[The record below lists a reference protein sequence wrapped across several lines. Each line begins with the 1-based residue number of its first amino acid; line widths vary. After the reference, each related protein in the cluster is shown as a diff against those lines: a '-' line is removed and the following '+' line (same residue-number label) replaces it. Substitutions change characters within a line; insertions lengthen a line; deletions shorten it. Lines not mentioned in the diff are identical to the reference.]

1 MLNEVY
7 VFLSLSPFSPPQTG
21 IDSEKIPIP
30 LNNNSLPRPDC
41 K

>member
-7 VFLSLSPFSPPQTG
+7 VFLSPFPSPQTG